1 MSELKWLHVQGLENH
16 TELVEMTNQ
25 IQQLHRFVHGSITG
39 NEGYEEVLGTL
50 GQGMGS
56 LGSGLLNTVGWVGG
70 KTVTAFATVLGGAG
84 NLLSKA
90 FSDNDVLI
98 KKVIQHFSSAEEHEV
113 KFSKDKVSQLTSDG
127 KLEDLNKDMDDL
139 INALELVDKHSKD
152 LHNFL
157 DTRMGILRGLRG
169 VSTTEDVYALIDKH
183 DAVHYPV
190 LNFPHHGSDGSYS
203 SDVLPGGKVLVFHQ
217 PPQVKY
223 LMNGDT
229 PDGASAS
236 LTMSKSEV
244 SALLTK
250 LDKVNGMHKR
260 FKAAYEDYLNFIKSW
275 GDMVKAVE
283 GNMSK
288 LDKVSKSALK
298 DAEKLLGGEP
308 TALAFYSGFTP
319 RVISYTDRY
328 IHGVLGVFV

>member
-16 TELVEMTNQ
+16 NELVEFTS
-25 IQQLHRFVHGSITG
+25 QLQSLHYYAQGSV
-39 NEGYEEVLGTL
+39 EGTEVLGIL
-50 GQGMGS
+50 GVGLS
-56 LGSGLLNTVGWVGG
+56 ALGGGLLTTAGWVGG
-70 KTVTAFATVLGGAG
+70 KTVSAFANVLGGAG

-98 KKVIQHFSSAEEHEV
+98 KKIVQQFSSAEEHTL
-113 KFSKDKVSQLTSDG
+113 KISKDKVNMLTSSGDVDG
-127 KLEDLNKDMDDL
+127 LSKDMDTL
-139 INALELVDKHSKD
+139 IHMLELIDKHSKD
-152 LHNFL
+152 LHTYL
-157 DTRMGILRGLRG
+157 DARMGILRGLRG
-169 VSTTEDVYALIDKH
+169 VNTTEQVYALIDKH
-183 DAVHYPV
+183 DAVKYPV
-190 LNFPHHGSDGSYS
+190 LSFPHHMRDGAYQ
-203 SDVLPGGKVLVFHQ
+203 SDVLPGGKVLEFHE

-229 PDGASAS
+229 PDGASAN
-236 LTMSKSEV
+236 LAMSKSDV
-244 SALLTK
+244 NALLAK

-260 FKAAYEDYLNFIKSW
+260 FKAAFEDYLNFIKSW

>member
-16 TELVEMTNQ
+16 NELVEFTTELQ
-25 IQQLHRFVHGSITG
+25 KLSVHVNNAITG
-39 NEGYEEVLGTL
+39 TEGYQEVLGTL
-50 GQGMGS
+50 GHGMGS
-56 LGSGLLNTVGWVGG
+56 LGSGLLTTVGWVGG
-70 KTVTAFATVLGGAG
+70 KTVGIFANVLGGAG

-98 KKVIQHFSSAEEHEV
+98 KKVVQQFSRAEEHEV
-113 KFSKDKVSQLTSDG
+113 SFSKANVNLLTADG
-127 KLEDLNKDMDDL
+127 NLDDLNKDMDNL
-139 INALELVDKHSKD
+139 IHTLELIDKHSKE
-152 LHNFL
+152 LHTYL
-157 DTRMGILRGLRG
+157 DARMGVLRGLRG
-169 VSTTEDVYALIDKH
+169 IDNTEQVYALIDKH
-183 DAVHYPV
+183 DAIKYPV
-190 LNFPHHGSDGSYS
+190 LDFSHHMRDGAYQ
-203 SDVLPGGKVLVFHQ
+203 SDVLPGGKVLEFYE

-229 PDGASAS
+229 PDGASANLS
-236 LTMSKSEV
+236 MSKSEV

-275 GDMVKAVE
+275 GDMVRSVE